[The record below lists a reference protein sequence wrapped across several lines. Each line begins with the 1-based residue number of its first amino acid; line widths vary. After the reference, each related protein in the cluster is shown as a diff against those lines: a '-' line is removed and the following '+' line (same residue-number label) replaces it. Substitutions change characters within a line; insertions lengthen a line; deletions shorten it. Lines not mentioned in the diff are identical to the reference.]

1 MPNPYANLILSWERR
16 LNRVDPDRRVR
27 PFDWGSEW
35 LGQTPVNGLSPWPAL
50 APPTDVLPA
59 LRAWNDRVV
68 AQSRDFFAYAPV
80 HDYALRGDEL
90 GFTSPVEAAWKGHE
104 QSGRP
109 LPPVEARP
117 QATSGSDPAKS
128 GEPLASA
135 CPENRRVHARWF
147 PVPGQSRAVIVVA
160 QWNAD
165 EQGHIGLCRLFQ
177 RAGIA
182 SLRVSMPYHDRRR
195 PAHLKRA
202 EYTVD
207 SNVGRTIHAARQA
220 VCDIRA
226 SLDWLESAGYRDLGI
241 VGTSLGSCY
250 ALLTS
255 AHDPRLRVN
264 VFNHVSHYFG
274 DVVWTGLATAHVRQ
288 GLETH
293 LDQAQLRE
301 AWRAISP
308 ASYLD
313 QFVATSR
320 EHPKKNLLIWAK
332 YDPCFLPE
340 FSRRVLESFERLG
353 LHHEAHGLP
362 CGHYTIGRAPFKYA
376 DAYLM
381 VRFLRRWL

>member
-1 MPNPYANLILSWERR
+1 MPNRNPYASLILGWERR
-16 LNRVDPDRRVR
+16 LNRVDPDRRVT
-27 PFDWGSEW
+27 PFDWGVEW
-35 LGQTPVNGLSPWPAL
+35 LRQTPVNGLSPWAPL
-50 APPTDVLPA
+50 APPAEVLPE
-59 LRAWNDRVV
+59 LRAWNQRVM
-68 AQSRDFFAYAPV
+68 ASSPEFFAYPALT
-80 HDYALRGDEL
+80 DYRLETTPAGDEL
-90 GFTSPVEAAWKGHE
+90 SFPSPV
-104 QSGRP
+104 
-109 LPPVEARP
+109 
-117 QATSGSDPAKS
+117 ATALDD
-128 GEPLASA
+128 EY
-135 CPENRRVHARWF
+135 PENRRVHARWF
-147 PVPGQSRAVIVVA
+147 PVPADGNAARRAVVVIA

-165 EQGHIGLCRLFQ
+165 EHGHLGLCRLFQ

-195 PAHLKRA
+195 PAQLKRA

-207 SNVGRTIHAARQA
+207 PNIGRTIHAARQA

-226 SLDWLESAGYRDLGI
+226 SLDWLQAQGYERLGI

-255 AHDPRLRVN
+255 AHEPRLRVN
-264 VFNHVSHYFG
+264 VFNHISHYFG

-288 GLETH
+288 GLASH
-293 LDQAQLRE
+293 LDQAQVRE
-301 AWRAISP
+301 AWRSISP

-320 EHPKKNLLIWAK
+320 QNPKKNLLIWAR

-340 FSRRVLESFERLG
+340 FSRAVLASFQRLG

-362 CGHYTIGRAPFKYA
+362 CGHYTIGRWPFKYV

-381 VRFLRRWL
+381 TRFLRRNL

>member
-1 MPNPYANLILSWERR
+1 MRPESTTPRCVLRPLLCMPNPYANLILGWERR

-35 LGQTPVNGLSPWPAL
+35 LLQTPVNGLSPWPAM
-50 APPTDVLPA
+50 APPADVLPA

-80 HDYALRGDEL
+80 RDYRLNGDEL
-90 GFTSPVEAAWKGHE
+90 AFTSPI
-104 QSGRP
+104 
-109 LPPVEARP
+109 
-117 QATSGSDPAKS
+117 ATAN
-128 GEPLASA
+128 
-135 CPENRRVHARWF
+135 PENRSVHARWF

-160 QWNAD
+160 QWNSD
-165 EQGHIGLCRLFQ
+165 EQGHLGLCRLFQ

-226 SLDWLESAGYRDLGI
+226 SLDWLESEGYRDLGI

-340 FSRRVLESFERLG
+340 FSRRVLESFDRLG

-362 CGHYTIGRAPFKYA
+362 CGHYTIGRAPFKYV